1 MEPKLNLI
9 FFNLFGR
16 NYMKKFKF
24 LDIIRDIEIG
34 NIQLPLPEKVWKHG
48 KDKAVVNL
56 YIYDNNGKT
65 YDYKFNVYYGKNN
78 AYVRTDNISKTVSEI
93 ILKNMDD
100 IKVKVG
106 DKELTELD
114 DLENKDRKRLTLINY
129 GFDDININGKDFNL
143 YDIISQN
150 TLEYVCHY
158 NQISIQDFENNK
170 FIIQPIIDI
179 IEYDVDFLIKNKNE
193 LITFEKNFDDLMKY
207 NDSIYKEHEEKITK
221 QFLKIKDAKSLDLNR
236 DKNYLK
242 EIFNNNNFDLNL
254 FWNYS
259 LCKFF

>member
-9 FFNLFGR
+9 FFNLFSQKCV
-16 NYMKKFKF
+16 KKFKF

-48 KDKAVVNL
+48 KDKAVVSLN
-56 YIYDNNGKT
+56 IYDNNGKT

-78 AYVRTDNISKTVSEI
+78 AYVRTDNISKNVSEI

-143 YDIISQN
+143 HKIISQN
-150 TLEYVCHY
+150 TVEYECLY

-193 LITFEKNFDDLMKY
+193 LITFEKHFDDLMNY
-207 NDSIYKEHEEKITK
+207 NILYIKSLKRR
-221 QFLKIKDAKSLDLNR
+221 LKI
-236 DKNYLK
+236 
-242 EIFNNNNFDLNL
+242 NF
-254 FWNYS
+254 
-259 LCKFF
+259 

>member
-9 FFNLFGR
+9 FFNLFGQK
-16 NYMKKFKF
+16 YMKKFKF

-48 KDKAVVNL
+48 KDKAVVHL

-65 YDYKFNVYYGKNN
+65 YDYKFNVYYGKNK
-78 AYVRTDNISKTVSEI
+78 AYVRTDNNSKTVSEI

-150 TLEYVCHY
+150 TEEYLCHY

-193 LITFEKNFDDLMKY
+193 LITFEKHFDDLMNY
-207 NDSIYKEHEEKITK
+207 NILYI
-221 QFLKIKDAKSLDLNR
+221 KSLKRRL
-236 DKNYLK
+236 LH
-242 EIFNNNNFDLNL
+242 NF
-254 FWNYS
+254 
-259 LCKFF
+259 